1 MGEGGGEGGVY
12 IFGKCAL
19 ASNKLTG
26 KQLVHSMH
34 IFGKFMLPSLD
45 LETTDRKTVT
55 LPKKQNKKPLN
66 FSFKHCRSL
75 VMIVCKCQSIQLR
88 KY

>member
-1 MGEGGGEGGVY
+1 MH
-12 IFGKCAL
+12 IFGKRAL

-34 IFGKFMLPSLD
+34 IFGKFMLLSLD
-45 LETTDRKTVT
+45 LETTDGKTVT
-55 LPKKQNKKPLN
+55 LQQQQQQQKLLN
-66 FSFKHCRSL
+66 FSFEHCRSL